1 MTRPRS
7 DEGDGVDSAT
17 QPFDVVIRGGRVL
30 DPSRSVDAV
39 ADVGIRGDRIV
50 AVGPDLDVGHAAV
63 VDATRRLVCPGL
75 VDLHVHGF
83 EWATDFGLPPDDV
96 GINAGVTT
104 AVDMGSAGAWSFPAW
119 CHHIADRSVTELFAF
134 INVTL
139 IGSMQA
145 GRGGP
150 NVFQPNF
157 VSAEAIVSMYARYPE
172 RLRGIKT
179 YAESGGWSQGWGEP
193 FLQQAMQAA
202 ERTGLP
208 VYIHTGELL
217 AVDEAN
223 RPDPDEV
230 MPTILAAARPGDI
243 LGHCYSGMP
252 DGVLGRHR
260 RPTGDLRSVVEAGIL
275 LDVGHGLNFSFETA
289 RRMIDGGLL
298 PDIISSD
305 VHCALAGVHDESP
318 LTWSLV
324 GTMSKLLALGVP
336 LEKVI
341 EASTAAPAAVIG
353 MADDIGTLAPGTRA
367 DITILEELEG
377 EWVFVDSSDDRLT
390 THRRLVPTT
399 VVRAGRPITPTRR
412 LLRDVLPSAERGEP
426 VDAPSGSE

>member
-1 MTRPRS
+1 
-7 DEGDGVDSAT
+7 
-17 QPFDVVIRGGRVL
+17 
-30 DPSRSVDAV
+30 
-39 ADVGIRGDRIV
+39 
-50 AVGPDLDVGHAAV
+50 
-63 VDATRRLVCPGL
+63 
-75 VDLHVHGF
+75 
-83 EWATDFGLPPDDV
+83 
-96 GINAGVTT
+96 
-104 AVDMGSAGAWSFPAW
+104 
-119 CHHIADRSVTELFAF
+119 
-134 INVTL
+134 
-139 IGSMQA
+139 MQA

-150 NVFQPNF
+150 NVFHPDF
-157 VSAEAIVSMYARYPE
+157 VSAEAIVSMHARYPE

-179 YAESGGWSQGWGEP
+179 YVESGGWSQGWGEP
-193 FLQQAMQAA
+193 FLQRAMQAA
-202 ERTGLP
+202 EQTGLP

-223 RPDPDEV
+223 RPDPDQV
-230 MPTILAAARPGDI
+230 MPAILAAARPGDI

-260 RPTGDLRSVVEAGIL
+260 RPTADLRSVVEAGVL

-305 VHCALAGVHDESP
+305 VHCALVGVHDESP

-324 GTMSKLLALGVP
+324 GTMSKLLAVGVP

-377 EWVFVDSSDDRLT
+377 EVGV
-390 THRRLVPTT
+390 RRLVGRSADDSSAPGPHHRRSRRSADHTDPPTPPRRSAECGARRARRRS
-399 VVRAGRPITPTRR
+399 VRLGVTRCWRRRP
-412 LLRDVLPSAERGEP
+412 LPSSSRLRSTG
-426 VDAPSGSE
+426 